1 MEQIEN
7 NQQDARLKY
16 NHVNSNNVSNLYT
29 PIKRQRL
36 SDGLKNKTTHYA
48 VYKKLTFNIKIQ
60 IDKRLLLLLLSHFSR
75 VRLCATP

>member
-36 SDGLKNKTTHYA
+36 SDGLKNKTIA
-48 VYKKLTFNIKIQ
+48 EWK
-60 IDKRLLLLLLSHFSR
+60 
-75 VRLCATP
+75 

>member
-48 VYKKLTFNIKIQ
+48 TQTGFRKGRGTRDQIANICWIIEQ
-60 IDKRLLLLLLSHFSR
+60 ENS
-75 VRLCATP
+75 